1 MKIIHLS
8 DLHFGTESPQL
19 TEILTQNVKDMSPN
33 LIVVSG
39 DFAQIASKK
48 EFLQAEEFISQFD
61 CPVFCVPG
69 NHDISH
75 YNILERLFAP
85 FKSYRKYI
93 TQELN
98 PYMELEDVCL
108 QGLNSAR
115 AVLPHWNWANG
126 AVSDKQIALLKA
138 LFQERTGLGICVL
151 HHPVHK
157 AEEPTI
163 PVKVFGSKKLLKAL
177 DGMNVDIV
185 LTGHVHHPSAQ
196 KIGST
201 IFISA
206 STALSSRKRGHEN
219 GFNVLNIEDN
229 MLLVEHVTY
238 DGMEGFVKETEK
250 RFKLRESLGSKQKH
264 QNS

>member
-1 MKIIHLS
+1 MKIVHLS

-19 TEILTQNVKDMSPN
+19 TQVLIQTVKDMSPN
-33 LIVVSG
+33 LVVVSG
-39 DFAQIASKK
+39 DFAQVAS
-48 EFLQAEEFISQFD
+48 EQEFIQASDFIAEFD

-69 NHDISH
+69 NHDISR

-85 FKSYRKYI
+85 FKKYRKHI

-98 PYMELEDVCL
+98 PYMELENICL

-115 AVLPHWNWANG
+115 PVLPHWNWANG
-126 AVSDKQIALLKA
+126 AVSDKQISLLKA
-138 LFQERTGLGICVL
+138 LFQEREGLGICVL

-163 PVKVFGSKKLLKAL
+163 PVKVFGGKKLLKAL

-185 LTGHVHHPSAQ
+185 LTGHVHHASAT

-201 IFISA
+201 IFVSA

-219 GFNVLNIEDN
+219 GFNLLNIEDN
-229 MLLVEHVTY
+229 TLLVEHFTY
-238 DGMEGFVKETEK
+238 DGVESFAKDTEK
-250 RFKLRESLGSKQKH
+250 HFSLRVS
-264 QNS
+264 